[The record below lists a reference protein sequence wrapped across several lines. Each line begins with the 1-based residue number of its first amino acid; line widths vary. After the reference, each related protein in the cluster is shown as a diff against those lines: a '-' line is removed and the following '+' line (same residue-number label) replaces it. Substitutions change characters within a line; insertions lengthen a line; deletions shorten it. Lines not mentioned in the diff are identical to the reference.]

1 MKYIAK
7 FEHLKKLV
15 IGEIVDGTVQIDLTN
30 PNGTTVLSGWINNL
44 EEQYL
49 TDSCNKTSDPQEE
62 FDFQFYAPQ
71 VTDDSYAEACEWTDN
86 ILAMQGMA
94 FDIQDFSVQ
103 INDALKE
110 HFSEKHVESEKEYEK
125 TYDPY

>member
-7 FEHLKKLV
+7 FENLKTLV

-44 EEQYL
+44 EEKYL
-49 TDSCNKTSDPQEE
+49 TDTYNGSSDYQNEEE
-62 FDFQFYAPQ
+62 FHFYAPQ
-71 VTDDSYAEACEWTDN
+71 VTEDSYAEACDWTDN
-86 ILAMQGMA
+86 IMAMDGMA

-110 HFSEKHVESEKEYEK
+110 HFSEKHIESEKAETDNY
-125 TYDPY
+125 